1 MPEPGKGKDVY
12 AELACLADSRGI
24 PVVYGKRGDEF
35 SGILGPE
42 VSIRCLS
49 PSEGGDYGDRND
61 ESLVAEIQYGDFRLL
76 LTGDVGKEG
85 EEKMREAGLLAPVTV
100 LKAAHHGSGTSSGQ
114 EFLEAVDPA
123 FAVLSCG
130 RENRY
135 GHPSPEVVKAL
146 KEQGARIWDTRERGA
161 VMVWTDGRTMDISGY
176 LDSRKG
182 I

>member
-1 MPEPGKGKDVY
+1 MNFPGSWDRRFRS
-12 AELACLADSRGI
+12 AAFRRRG
-24 PVVYGKRGDEF
+24 
-35 SGILGPE
+35 
-42 VSIRCLS
+42 
-49 PSEGGDYGDRND
+49 GGDYEDRND
-61 ESLVAEIQYGDFRLL
+61 ESLVAEIRYGDFRLL

-114 EFLEAVDPA
+114 EFLKAVDPA

-146 KEQGARIWDTRERGA
+146 KEQGAGDPGHPGAGSRHGLDRRPYHGYFRI
-161 VMVWTDGRTMDISGY
+161 S
-176 LDSRKG
+176 
-182 I
+182 